1 MDKEQWDKYLEWS
14 YKEFFS
20 GIPVGSNVLEIGPG
34 YGFHS
39 ELIQR
44 QKPAFH
50 RVVEPGIYEVER
62 LKDIGCDVISQS
74 YQDFYTERRPCDVVV
89 CCGVLYHI
97 LTPLD
102 LIEKITNLSRPDKII
117 ISNIEVDDDGMAEY
131 NYEHDV
137 LGRQNRMLYDNP
149 IKYWQKLKSSTL
161 SNIMRSQGYK
171 IIKQKT
177 TKDIWDKYVYYWQEY
192 ERT

>member
-1 MDKEQWDKYLEWS
+1 MKEQWDLYLDWS

-20 GIPVGSNVLEIGPG
+20 GIPVGSNVIEIGPG

-39 ELIQR
+39 QLIQK
-44 QKPAFH
+44 QKPTHH
-50 RVVEPGIYEVER
+50 RVIEPGVYEIER
-62 LKDIGCDVISQS
+62 LKDIGCEVITKH
-74 YQDFYTERRPCDVVV
+74 YQDFYSERRPADVVV

-102 LIEKITNLSRPDKII
+102 LIEKITNLSRPDRII
-117 ISNIEVDDDGMAEY
+117 ISNIDVNDDGMAKY
-131 NYEHDV
+131 TYEHDV
-137 LGRQNRMLYDNP
+137 LGRPDRMLYEKP
-149 IKYWQKLKSSTL
+149 IKYWQKLKSGTL
-161 SNIMRSQGYK
+161 SNIMKSQGYN
-171 IIKQKT
+171 ITKQKT

>member
-1 MDKEQWDKYLEWS
+1 MKEQWDLYLDWS

-20 GIPVGSNVLEIGPG
+20 GIPVGSNVIEIGPG

-39 ELIQR
+39 QLIQK
-44 QKPAFH
+44 QKPTHH
-50 RVVEPGIYEVER
+50 RVIEPGVYEIER
-62 LKDIGCDVISQS
+62 LKDIGCEVITKH
-74 YQDFYTERRPCDVVV
+74 YQDFYSERRPADVVV

-117 ISNIEVDDDGMAEY
+117 ISNIDVDDDGMAEY
-131 NYEHDV
+131 TYEHDV
-137 LGRQNRMLYDNP
+137 LGRQGRMLYETP
-149 IKYWQKLKSSTL
+149 IQYWQKLKSSTL

-171 IIKQKT
+171 ITKQKT

>member
-20 GIPVGSNVLEIGPG
+20 GIPVGSNVIEIGPG

-39 ELIQR
+39 QLIQK
-44 QKPAFH
+44 QKPTHH
-50 RVVEPGIYEVER
+50 RVIEPGVYEIER
-62 LKDIGCDVISQS
+62 LKDIGCEVITKH
-74 YQDFYTERRPCDVVV
+74 YQDFYSERRPADVVV

-102 LIEKITNLSRPDKII
+102 LIEKITNLSRPDRII
-117 ISNIEVDDDGMAEY
+117 ISNIDVNDDGMAKY
-131 NYEHDV
+131 TYKHDV
-137 LGRQNRMLYDNP
+137 LGRPDRMLYEKP
-149 IKYWQKLKSSTL
+149 IKYWQKLKSGTL
-161 SNIMRSQGYK
+161 SNIMKSQGYN
-171 IIKQKT
+171 ITKQKT

>member
-1 MDKEQWDKYLEWS
+1 MKEQWDLYLDWS

-20 GIPVGSNVLEIGPG
+20 GIPVGSNVIEIGPG

-39 ELIQR
+39 QLIQK
-44 QKPAFH
+44 QKPTHH
-50 RVVEPGIYEVER
+50 RVIEPGVYEIER
-62 LKDIGCDVISQS
+62 LKDIGCEVITKH
-74 YQDFYTERRPCDVVV
+74 YQDFYSERRPADVVV

-102 LIEKITNLSRPDKII
+102 LIEKITNLSRPDRII
-117 ISNIEVDDDGMAEY
+117 ISNIDVNDDGMAKY
-131 NYEHDV
+131 TYKHDV
-137 LGRQNRMLYDNP
+137 LGRPDRMLYEKP
-149 IKYWQKLKSSTL
+149 IKYWQKLKSGTL
-161 SNIMRSQGYK
+161 SNIMKSQGYN
-171 IIKQKT
+171 ITKQKT

>member
-1 MDKEQWDKYLEWS
+1 MKEQWDKYLEWS

-39 ELIQR
+39 ELIQK

-50 RVVEPGIYEVER
+50 RVVEPGIKEVER
-62 LKDIGCDVISQS
+62 LKDIGCDVVSKS

-102 LIEKITNLSRPDKII
+102 LIEKITNLSIPDKII
-117 ISNIEVDDDGMAEY
+117 ISNIDVDDDGMAEY
-131 NYEHDV
+131 TYEHDV
-137 LGRQNRMLYDNP
+137 LGRQNRMLYETP
-149 IKYWQKLKSSTL
+149 IQYWQKLKSGTL

-171 IIKQKT
+171 ITKQKT

>member
-1 MDKEQWDKYLEWS
+1 MKEQWDKYLEWS

-102 LIEKITNLSRPDKII
+102 LIEKITNLSMPDKII
-117 ISNIEVDDDGMAEY
+117 ISNIEVNDDGMAEY

>member
-20 GIPVGSNVLEIGPG
+20 GIPVGSNVIEIGPG

-39 ELIQR
+39 QLIQK
-44 QKPAFH
+44 QKPTHH
-50 RVVEPGIYEVER
+50 RVIEPGAHEIER
-62 LKDIGCDVISQS
+62 LKDIGCEVITKH
-74 YQDFYTERRPCDVVV
+74 YQDFYSERRPADVVV

-102 LIEKITNLSRPDKII
+102 LIEKITNLSRPDRII
-117 ISNIEVDDDGMAEY
+117 ISNIDVNDDGMAKY
-131 NYEHDV
+131 TYEHDV
-137 LGRQNRMLYDNP
+137 LGRPDRMLYEKP
-149 IKYWQKLKSSTL
+149 IKYWQKLKSGTL
-161 SNIMRSQGYK
+161 SNIMKSQGYN
-171 IIKQKT
+171 ITKQKT

>member
-1 MDKEQWDKYLEWS
+1 MKEQWDKYLEWS

-20 GIPVGSNVLEIGPG
+20 GIPVSSNVLEIGPG

-102 LIEKITNLSRPDKII
+102 LIEKITNLSMPDKII
-117 ISNIEVDDDGMAEY
+117 ISNIEVNDDGMAEY

>member
-1 MDKEQWDKYLEWS
+1 MKEQWDLYLDWT

-20 GIPVGSNVLEIGPG
+20 GIPVGSNVIEIGPG

-39 ELIQR
+39 QLIQK
-44 QKPAFH
+44 QKPTHH
-50 RVVEPGIYEVER
+50 RVIEPGVYEIER
-62 LKDIGCDVISQS
+62 LKDIGCEVITKH
-74 YQDFYTERRPCDVVV
+74 YQDFYSERRPADVVV

-117 ISNIEVDDDGMAEY
+117 ISNIDVDDDGMAEY
-131 NYEHDV
+131 TYEHDV
-137 LGRQNRMLYDNP
+137 LGRQGRMLYETP
-149 IKYWQKLKSSTL
+149 IQYWQKLKSSTL

-171 IIKQKT
+171 ITKQKT